1 MLENLNTK
9 FWFWATLAFINIVV
23 ISIVMKTDDKFTCTL
38 ASCMLFFSLIK
49 ALKYANEIEENE
61 G

>member
-1 MLENLNTK
+1 MLESLNAK
-9 FWFWATLAFINIVV
+9 FWFWATLAFINIIV
-23 ISIVMKTDDKFTCTL
+23 ISVVMKTEDKFTCTL

-49 ALKYANEIEENE
+49 ALKCANEIEDDE